1 MDTILAKK
9 LFYIRFAQ
17 CKQSEN
23 LKLHLFHTSQS
34 EKKMKTYTQLDFLP
48 QRKEMNVWVTTKR
61 NIFDQNQNR
70 IYKTWVLK
78 NDAQNLAL
86 DETKSNNKINRGG
99 KY

>member
-34 EKKMKTYTQLDFLP
+34 EKKNEDLH
-48 QRKEMNVWVTTKR
+48 TTRFPPTEKR
-61 NIFDQNQNR
+61 NER
-70 IYKTWVLK
+70 L
-78 NDAQNLAL
+78 
-86 DETKSNNKINRGG
+86 SNSKEKHIWS
-99 KY
+99 KPK